1 MKKKWTMFACA
12 AMAAVMGSALFVS
25 CGGSKNYAENN
36 EKFYIGASGPL
47 TGGAA
52 VYGKAVQNGAQLAVE
67 EINAAGGLDGKQFEF
82 VMMDDSN
89 DDTRVNSNYASL
101 YEKGMQ
107 VSLGCVTTKPCL
119 AFKQLA
125 EEDNLFFLTPS
136 ATGDDVIG
144 GGNAYQMCFSDSGQG
159 TAAAE
164 YVRENVT
171 ESTIGIFYKSD
182 DPYSNGIYQNFI
194 SALGKNSNFTFVTTS
209 FTDDTNAD
217 FSSQI
222 NRLKDCKFIFMPI
235 YTEPASLFM
244 MQAKGV
250 ISDDATYFG
259 CDGFDGIE
267 SAFTEA
273 NPISAIPQEISYLSH
288 FDATAESGT
297 AKEFIDSYTA
307 KYGKDTLNQFGVAAY
322 DCVYAIYEA
331 METAISGGE
340 EIPVNISA
348 SDLCDILKETF
359 QKEDFTFDGVTG
371 TGIYW
376 SEDGTVNKVPVKYI
390 VKEKSSAA

>member
-1 MKKKWTMFACA
+1 M
-12 AMAAVMGSALFVS
+12 
-25 CGGSKNYAENN
+25 
-36 EKFYIGASGPL
+36 
-47 TGGAA
+47 
-52 VYGKAVQNGAQLAVE
+52 
-67 EINAAGGLDGKQFEF
+67 
-82 VMMDDSN
+82 
-89 DDTRVNSNYASL
+89 
-101 YEKGMQ
+101 
-107 VSLGCVTTKPCL
+107 
-119 AFKQLA
+119 
-125 EEDNLFFLTPS
+125 FFLTPS
-136 ATGDDVIG
+136 ATGDDVVG

-164 YVRENVT
+164 YVKENVT

-194 SALGKNSNFTFVTTS
+194 SALGENSGFTFVETN

-244 MQAKGV
+244 MQANGI

-267 SAFTEA
+267 SAFTTT
-273 NPISAIPQEISYLSH
+273 PISEIPQEISYLSH
-288 FDATAESGT
+288 FDATAESGA
-297 AKEFIDSYTA
+297 AKEFIDSYTE
-307 KYGKDTLNQFGVAAY
+307 KYGKDTLNQFGAAAY

-331 METAISGGE
+331 MENAVSAGK
-340 EIPVNISA
+340 EIPVNISP

-376 SEDGTVNKVPVKYI
+376 SEDGTVNKNPVKYI
-390 VKEKSSAA
+390 VKEKNSAA